1 MLKNLVGK
9 LTYGVAVLF
18 GVATLVFLLFALK
31 PGDPVRMMGGQ
42 FVDETTREAIEADL
56 GLNYPPALRYVQ
68 YLNDLSPLSY
78 YNQDGLFSIN
88 RVQLTGYAIVPV
100 GSGNIWLKW
109 PYLRKSYQNKIPV
122 TTIIADTFPST
133 ALLACIAMAFALIIG
148 VVLGVVSALKKDS
161 LFDQSALFVSV
172 LGMSGPSFFMAI
184 LISWLG
190 GFVWYQ
196 SFSLPILPIVTGL
209 LYFLLSIKKLGTKK
223 ALTKLVSGLLIGFG
237 ILLLAWIVQL
247 ITNWQWL
254 DYIFHPI
261 VLPGTGLNMTG
272 SLTDIHPFK
281 GEYTAWQNLILPA
294 LTLGI
299 RPLAVVV
306 QLTRNT
312 LLDVLSEDYI
322 RTATAMGLSKTKI
335 IYKYALKNALA
346 PVITTMS
353 GWFASMLAGAVFV
366 EFVFGWKG
374 LGLTVFNA
382 LEKEDMPVVM
392 GCVLFFASVFV
403 IINLLVDIT
412 YKILDPRTRNN

>member
-1 MLKNLVGK
+1 MLKTLVGK

-68 YLNDLSPLSY
+68 YLNDLSPIAY
-78 YNQDGLFSIN
+78 YNQGGLFSID
-88 RVQLTGYAIVPV
+88 RVQLTGYAIIPI
-100 GSGNIWLKW
+100 GSGNVWLKW
-109 PYLRKSYQNKIPV
+109 PYLRKSYQNKLPV

-148 VVLGVVSALKKDS
+148 IVLGVVSALKKDS

-196 SFSLPILPIVTGL
+196 SFSLPILPIVFGL
-209 LYFLLSIKKLGTKK
+209 LFFLLSIKKVGVKK
-223 ALTKLVSGLLIGFG
+223 AFAKFFNGLFLGFG
-237 ILLLAWIVQL
+237 VLLVVWVIQK
-247 ITNWQWL
+247 ITHWQWL
-254 DYIFHPI
+254 NMVFQPI
-261 VLPGTGLNMTG
+261 ILPGTGLNMTG
-272 SLTDIHPFK
+272 SLTDIHPFN
-281 GEYTAWQNLILPA
+281 GEYTAWKNLILPA
-294 LTLGI
+294 ITLGI

-312 LLDVLSEDYI
+312 LLEVLGEDYI

-353 GWFASMLAGAVFV
+353 GWFASLLAGAVFV

-374 LGLTVFNA
+374 LGLTVFTA

-392 GCVLFFASVFV
+392 GCVLFFASLFV
-403 IINLLVDIT
+403 VINLLVDIS

>member
-1 MLKNLVGK
+1 MIKALLGK
-9 LTYGVAVLF
+9 LLYGVAVLF

-42 FVDETTREAIEADL
+42 FVDETTRQAIEADL
-56 GLNYPPALRYVQ
+56 GLNYPAPLRYVQ
-68 YLNDLSPLSY
+68 YLNDLSPIAY
-78 YNQDGLFSIN
+78 YNQAGLFSIN
-88 RVQLTGYAIVPV
+88 RVQLNGYAIIPV
-100 GSGNIWLKW
+100 GTGNIWVKW
-109 PYLRKSYQNKIPV
+109 PYLRKSYQNKLPI

-133 ALLACIAMAFALIIG
+133 ALLACIAILFALVIG
-148 VVLGVVSALKKDS
+148 IVLGVISALKKDS
-161 LFDQSALFVSV
+161 FFDQSALFISV

-196 SFSLPILPIVTGL
+196 SIQLPVLPIVFGIM
-209 LYFLLSIKKLGTKK
+209 FLLINIKRLGFKKSIPKFGF
-223 ALTKLVSGLLIGFG
+223 GLLIGCG
-237 ILLLAWIVQL
+237 ILFLAWTIQL
-247 ITNWQWL
+247 LTKWHWIN
-254 DYIFHPI
+254 YIFQPI
-261 VLPGTGLNMTG
+261 TLPGTGLNMTG

-312 LLDVLSEDYI
+312 LLEVLSEDYI

-403 IINLLVDIT
+403 VINLLVDIT

>member
-1 MLKNLVGK
+1 MLKTVFSK
-9 LTYGVAVLF
+9 LGYGVAVLF
-18 GVATLVFLLFALK
+18 GVASLVFLLFALK

-42 FVDETTREAIEADL
+42 FVDEATKLAIEEDL
-56 GLNYPPALRYVQ
+56 GLNYPTGLRYIQ

-78 YNQDGLFSIN
+78 YNDHGLFSIE
-88 RVQLTGYAIVPV
+88 RVSISGYNIAS
-100 GSGNIWLKW
+100 SGIYLKW
-109 PYLRKSYQNKIPV
+109 PYLRRSYQTKLPV
-122 TTIIADTFPST
+122 ATIIADTFPST
-133 ALLACIAMAFALIIG
+133 ALLACVAMLFALIFGI
-148 VVLGVVSALKKDS
+148 VLGVMSALKKDT

-196 SFSLPILPIVTGL
+196 YIHLPILPIVVGVLFFCFSFKKGL
-209 LYFLLSIKKLGTKK
+209 AKAFTK
-223 ALTKLVSGLLIGFG
+223 LLIGLLVGLVLLF
-237 ILLLAWIVQL
+237 ILNVLAGL
-247 ITNWQWL
+247 FQWEWL
-254 DYIFHPI
+254 NPMFYQIA
-261 VLPGTGLNMTG
+261 LPGTGLNMTG
-272 SLTDIHPFK
+272 SLTDIHPFL
-281 GEYTAWQNLILPA
+281 GEYTSWKNLILPA
-294 LTLGI
+294 ITLGI
-299 RPLAVVV
+299 RPLAVIV

-312 LLDVLSEDYI
+312 LLEVLSEDYI

-353 GWFASMLAGAVFV
+353 GWFASLLAGAVFI

-392 GCVLFFASVFV
+392 GCVLFFATIFV
-403 IINLLVDIT
+403 MINLLVDVS
-412 YKILDPRTRNN
+412 YKLLDPRTRNN